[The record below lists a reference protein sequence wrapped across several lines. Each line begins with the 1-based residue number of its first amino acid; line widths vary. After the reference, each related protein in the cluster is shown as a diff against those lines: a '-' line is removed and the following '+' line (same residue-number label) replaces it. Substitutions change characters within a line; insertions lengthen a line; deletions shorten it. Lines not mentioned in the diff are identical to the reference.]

1 MIHPQNVHEV
11 LRRHQLADGMELV
24 FDLER
29 SHGSWLVDARSGAE
43 YLDFYTCFASWPIGY
58 NHARMAEREFRA
70 ELDLAAANNP
80 ANSDVYTTSMARFV
94 EAFATRATPAG
105 FPYHFWVSGGAL
117 AVENAIK
124 AAFDWKARKLG
135 SRSFEEPREDLVILH
150 FKAAFHGRSGYTLSL
165 TNTDPLK
172 IAWFPKF
179 CWPRV
184 HNPAIEFDLDGGIA
198 NDVAAEEARALAEI
212 DTAFEQFSGR
222 IAAILIEPMQGEGGD
237 NHFRS
242 EFLRALRRL
251 ADEREC
257 LLVFD
262 EVQTGFFGTGKP
274 WLWQQHGVAPDVVAF
289 GKKTQVCGIYASRRL
304 DEVENHVFKKA
315 GRINSTWGGSL
326 VDMVRCRQM
335 LEIILSE
342 RLPENVARQGQA
354 LIDGLRALAR
364 ERGDFTN
371 VRGVGSLVAFTL
383 ESGPER
389 DALMK
394 RLAAQGVLALCT
406 GLTLLALV
414 VGWLLVRE
422 DARELFEGLERSLA
436 QQELQRVEQE
446 LERWAEA
453 HDGRLPDTLEAL
465 DLPGAALTDA
475 WGRRLRYDPAPDRRS
490 ARLSS
495 LGADNTPGGTGRD
508 ADLQRTVSLR

>member
-1 MIHPQNVHEV
+1 MIQPQNVHEV

-24 FDLER
+24 FDLEK
-29 SHGSWLVDARSGAE
+29 SHGSWLVDGRSGRE
-43 YLDFYTCFASWPIGY
+43 YLDFYTCFASWPIGF
-58 NHARMAEREFRA
+58 NHPRMAEREFRA

-80 ANSDVYTTSMARFV
+80 ANSDVYTVSMARFV
-94 EAFATRATPAG
+94 EAFATRATPQG

-117 AVENAIK
+117 AVENAMK

-135 SRSFEEPREDLVILH
+135 SRSYEEPRDDLVILH
-150 FKAAFHGRSGYTLSL
+150 FKAAFHGRSGYTLSV
-165 TNTDPLK
+165 TNTDPTK

-184 HNPAIEFDLDGGIA
+184 HNPAIEFDARGGIA
-198 NDVAAEEARALAEI
+198 NDVAAEEARSLSEI
-212 DTAFEQFSGR
+212 DQAFEQFRGR

-242 EFLRALRRL
+242 EFLRALRRI

-257 LLVFD
+257 LLLFD

-304 DEVENHVFKKA
+304 DEVEGHVFQKA

-335 LEIILSE
+335 LDIILGE
-342 RLPENVARQGQA
+342 RLHENVARQGQA

-364 ERGDFTN
+364 ERGEFSN
-371 VRGVGSLVAFTL
+371 VRGLGSLVAFTL
-383 ESGPER
+383 ESGAER

-394 RLAAQGVLALCT
+394 RLAAQGVLALKS
-406 GLTLLALV
+406 GPRAI
-414 VGWLLVRE
+414 R
-422 DARELFEGLERSLA
+422 F
-436 QQELQRVEQE
+436 
-446 LERWAEA
+446 
-453 HDGRLPDTLEAL
+453 RLPFV
-465 DLPGAALTDA
+465 LTDA
-475 WGRRLRYDPAPDRRS
+475 EVAQALERVAAACA
-490 ARLSS
+490 AR
-495 LGADNTPGGTGRD
+495 
-508 ADLQRTVSLR
+508 V